1 MTAELTSLR
10 VGETPSRA
18 SRGAVASRRASYEA
32 FVREAEPRLRAALV
46 TIYGTERG
54 RDATAEALAYAWE
67 HWERLA
73 TVQNLPGYLFRV
85 AQSKSRRRRTPL
97 LFRRP
102 GSRRP
107 LLRARPAAGV
117 ALLSDH
123 QRIAVVL
130 VHGFG
135 YSAIEVG
142 ELLGIKPTSVRNH
155 LERGLRRLRRD
166 LGVVLDDIRSR
177 PATSSPGRHGSTRD
191 RS

>member
-10 VGETPSRA
+10 VRKTSDRA
-18 SRGAVASRRASYEA
+18 SPGAVSPRRASYEA

-46 TIYGTERG
+46 TMYGTERG

-73 TVQNLPGYLFRV
+73 TVENLPGYLFRV
-85 AQSKSRRRRTPL
+85 AQSKSRRRRTPVLFVVPEVDDRPFEPGLPQAL
-97 LFRRP
+97 L
-102 GSRRP
+102 S
-107 LLRARPAAGV
+107 
-117 ALLSDH
+117 LSDH

-135 YSAIEVG
+135 YSATEVG
-142 ELLGIKPTSVRNH
+142 QLLGIKPTSVRSH

-166 LGVVLDDIRSR
+166 LGVVLDDL
-177 PATSSPGRHGSTRD
+177 
-191 RS
+191 